1 MEMMTKKYYEWVV
14 GVILLYGFC
23 SGSIVGVFGAAPKK
37 AVDVPFQKNYV
48 PSWSADHIKYI
59 NGGKEVQLLLDKY
72 SGTGFQSRDAYLFG
86 HFSMRIKTVPDDSAG
101 IVIAFYLSSQ
111 GAEHDEIDF
120 EILGNRTGQPSILQT
135 NVFTGGKGD
144 REQRIFFWFDP
155 SKLYHTYSILWN
167 MYMIAFFVDDVPI
180 RVFKNSKD
188 IGVRFPFNQP
198 MKLYS
203 SLWNADDWATRGGKE
218 KTDWSKAP
226 FTASYSSFHIDGC
239 DAPRRKRSRC
249 AQHAALNGGIRRPS
263 KTLMGISIEGS
274 NFGVIFVSRIQWGLL
289 NLVFNSKRKRERST
303 AVVERV
309 EIKSIREEDDGWRGE
324 EDSEEE
330 KEAVIS
336 QTPVFRRRKKME
348 RNLHSVSFTRGTM
361 KG

>member
-1 MEMMTKKYYEWVV
+1 MEEMMTKKYYDWVV

-37 AVDVPFQKNYV
+37 AVDVPFQKNYA

-101 IVIAFYLSSQ
+101 ILSSQ

-167 MYMIAFFVDDVPI
+167 MYMIA
-180 RVFKNSKD
+180 KD

-239 DAPRRKRSRC
+239 DAATPQEIQVC
-249 AQHAALNGGIRRPS
+249 A
-263 KTLMGISIEGS
+263 
-274 NFGVIFVSRIQWGLL
+274 
-289 NLVFNSKRKRERST
+289 
-303 AVVERV
+303 
-309 EIKSIREEDDGWRGE
+309 
-324 EDSEEE
+324 
-330 KEAVIS
+330 
-336 QTPVFRRRKKME
+336 
-348 RNLHSVSFTRGTM
+348 TRGMRWWDQKAFQDLDGYQYRRLKWVRQKFTIYNYCTD
-361 KG
+361 KSRNPSVPPECVRDRDI

>member
-239 DAPRRKRSRC
+239 DAATPQEIQVC
-249 AQHAALNGGIRRPS
+249 A
-263 KTLMGISIEGS
+263 
-274 NFGVIFVSRIQWGLL
+274 
-289 NLVFNSKRKRERST
+289 
-303 AVVERV
+303 
-309 EIKSIREEDDGWRGE
+309 
-324 EDSEEE
+324 
-330 KEAVIS
+330 
-336 QTPVFRRRKKME
+336 
-348 RNLHSVSFTRGTM
+348 TRGIKWWDQKAFQDLDGYQYRRLKWVRQKFTIYNYCTD
-361 KG
+361 KSRYPSVPPECVRDRDI

>member
-1 MEMMTKKYYEWVV
+1 MEMMTKKYYDWVV
-14 GVILLYGFC
+14 GVILLYGVC
-23 SGSIVGVFGAAPKK
+23 SGIVGVFGVAPKK

-59 NGGKEVQLLLDKY
+59 NGGKEAQLLLDKY

-86 HFSMRIKTVPDDSAG
+86 HFSMRIKTVPGDSAG

-155 SKLYHTYSILWN
+155 SKLFHTYSILWN
-167 MYMIAFFVDDVPI
+167 MYMIAFLVDDVPI

-203 SLWNADDWATRGGKE
+203 SLWNADDWATSGGKE

-239 DAPRRKRSRC
+239 DAATPQEIKTCATSGMKWWDQKAFQDLDGYQYRRLKWVRQKFTIYNYCTDRSRY
-249 AQHAALNGGIRRPS
+249 PS
-263 KTLMGISIEGS
+263 VPPECVRDRDI
-274 NFGVIFVSRIQWGLL
+274 
-289 NLVFNSKRKRERST
+289 
-303 AVVERV
+303 
-309 EIKSIREEDDGWRGE
+309 
-324 EDSEEE
+324 
-330 KEAVIS
+330 
-336 QTPVFRRRKKME
+336 
-348 RNLHSVSFTRGTM
+348 
-361 KG
+361 